1 MYYTYI
7 LESINHPKHHYI
19 GYTTN
24 LKERF
29 KAHNTGKNP
38 STIKFS
44 PWKLKQYCAFD
55 DRLIAMRFE
64 QYLKSD
70 SGFAFQH
77 KHFGI

>member
-24 LKERF
+24 LKERV

-38 STIKFS
+38 STIKYA
-44 PWKLKQYCAFD
+44 PWKLKQYCGFD
-55 DRLIAMRFE
+55 DHLTAMRFE
-64 QYLKSD
+64 KYLKTG
-70 SGFAFQH
+70 SGYEFIH
-77 KHFGI
+77 RHFGI

>member
-7 LESINHPKHHYI
+7 LESINHPEHHYI
-19 GYTTN
+19 GYTEN
-24 LKERF
+24 LKERVN
-29 KAHNTGKNP
+29 AHNTGKNP
-38 STIKFS
+38 STIKYS

-64 QYLKSD
+64 KYLKTG

-77 KHFGI
+77 KHFRI

>member
-24 LKERF
+24 LKERVN
-29 KAHNTGKNP
+29 AHNTGKNP
-38 STIKFS
+38 STIKFL
-44 PWKLKQYCAFD
+44 PWKLKQYSAFD

-64 QYLKSD
+64 QYLKSG
-70 SGFAFQH
+70 SGYAFQH